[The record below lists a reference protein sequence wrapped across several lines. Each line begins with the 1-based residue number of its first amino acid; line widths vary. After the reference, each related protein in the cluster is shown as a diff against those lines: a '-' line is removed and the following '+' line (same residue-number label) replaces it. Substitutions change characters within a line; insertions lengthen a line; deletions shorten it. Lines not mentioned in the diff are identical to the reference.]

1 MERAWHRI
9 GRGVLGVL
17 AVGIVASAPV
27 APAGATECLFDDEAS
42 LLASLELASD
52 GLCQPEDAGAPYQVL
67 NVDFAG
73 KGALVIELTAPL
85 LIPKG
90 SGTISEVHIN
100 IDGVEKYLVLKPKSG
115 SEAKFKSG
123 CAVTIQH
130 PGTTITSTKLTGFPG
145 DGICVDADDVWL
157 WDVWVH
163 KTSGMGIRIDAD
175 AANTKLERNRLGV
188 TGKGG
193 IEVASGAHHVITK
206 LHVFGPPSAVLHSS
220 DSALAAPV
228 LKGTE
233 YTPTGVRATAT
244 AADTPEAVE
253 LYFYSKSQNEG
264 FIPAPSADWS
274 CHWTGTAVA
283 CDFHH
288 VKWREREI
296 VMMVTT
302 AAGTSK
308 ALGPV
313 LLSDGKAG
321 THPKQDPPPD
331 DVVPPDPNLTPDG
344 KGSDTDDG
352 DADGFADVLDTC
364 PTDFNPSQL
373 DSDGDGLGDACDDAM
388 SFPECVQHTLLGLE
402 SCCPEGQ
409 AFSFE
414 RETCVPEAE
423 ISAPLPNKQLA
434 GSPADDSGGGGC
446 SLILR

>member
-1 MERAWHRI
+1 M
-9 GRGVLGVL
+9 LGVM
-17 AVGIVASAPV
+17 AACAISTTQAAPPGSA
-27 APAGATECLFDDEAS
+27 ECLFDDEAS
-42 LLASLELASD
+42 LLASLELASY

-67 NVDFAG
+67 NIDFAG

-90 SGTISEVHIN
+90 SNTINEVHIN
-100 IDGVEKYLVLKPKSG
+100 IDGVETYLVLKPKSG
-115 SEAKFKSG
+115 YESKFKNT
-123 CAVTIQH
+123 CAVTIEH

-145 DGICVDADDVWL
+145 DGICVAADKVWL

-163 KTSGMGIRIDAD
+163 KTAGIGIRIDTD
-175 AANTKLERNRLGV
+175 ATNTKLERNRLSV

-193 IEVASGAHHVITK
+193 IEVASGAHHVITQ
-206 LHVFGPPSAVLHSS
+206 LHVFGAPSAVLHSS
-220 DSALAAPV
+220 DPALAAP
-228 LKGTE
+228 LLTGTE
-233 YTPTGVRATAT
+233 YTQAGVRVTAT
-244 AADTPEAVE
+244 AADEPEAVE
-253 LYFYSKSQNEG
+253 LYFYTKSQYEG
-264 FIPAPSADWS
+264 FLPAPSADWS
-274 CHWTGTAVA
+274 CNWTGTAVA

-288 VKWREREI
+288 VKWREREV
-296 VMMVTT
+296 VMLVTT
-302 AAGTSK
+302 AAGTGK

-313 LLSDGKAG
+313 LLADGKTG
-321 THPKQDPPPD
+321 TNPKQDPPPD
-331 DVVPPDPNLTPDG
+331 DVVPPDPDLTPDG

-364 PTDFNPSQL
+364 PDNFNPSQL

-423 ISAPLPNKQLA
+423 LTTPLPSKQLA
-434 GSPADDSGGGGC
+434 GTPADGSGGGGGC
-446 SLILR
+446 TLILR